1 MPDVCA
7 STLVAA
13 LAQLFCSLLYCQGDK
28 HLRDIWKLSEEARV
42 LREGGPPPRVSST
55 LRPLIEEL
63 TSQMQALDV
72 EGRKLDV
79 SAVMFAVLHESVRV
93 MTLS

>member
-1 MPDVCA
+1 M
-7 STLVAA
+7 
-13 LAQLFCSLLYCQGDK
+13 
-28 HLRDIWKLSEEARV
+28 
-42 LREGGPPPRVSST
+42 